1 VGRAAQE
8 RQRFSQCSDACDVGR
23 AAQERQRFSEC
34 SDGCDVGRAAQERL
48 RFSQCARGLVS
59 ALTLAMWAG
68 LLKCDAADILQLD
81 VVDVEF

>member
-1 VGRAAQE
+1 MLTTTWAGLLK
-8 RQRFSQCSDACDVGR
+8 S
-23 AAQERQRFSEC
+23 
-34 SDGCDVGRAAQERL
+34 
-48 RFSQCARGLVS
+48 ARGLVS

>member
-1 VGRAAQE
+1 M
-8 RQRFSQCSDACDVGR
+8 RQHKSAYVPDC
-23 AAQERQRFSEC
+23 
-34 SDGCDVGRAAQERL
+34 RL
-48 RFSQCARGLVS
+48 RRYVQIAEFLVLTATWAGLLSRALEVVVR